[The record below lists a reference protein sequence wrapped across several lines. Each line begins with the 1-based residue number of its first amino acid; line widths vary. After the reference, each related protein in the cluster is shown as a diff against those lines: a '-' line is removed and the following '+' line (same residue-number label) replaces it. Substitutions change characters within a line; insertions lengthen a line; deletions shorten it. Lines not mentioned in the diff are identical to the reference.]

1 MAHAQ
6 TISFEECFRLRITS
20 RLQSTFLPELK
31 QIPWQQVPLPLPLPS
46 TPDPSPPR
54 FADIDVDLPI
64 AMEEYKHSLATAL
77 PSFSPSTRAV
87 HADDVLNNVDDVAP
101 PVHVTTTYRY
111 PRDADSLQPHH
122 ERPSYPVLE
131 IGEHCYSRQSTP
143 GISRLEAVLSSILG
157 QPCVAYSS
165 GLAAFNALLNM
176 LNPKRVSIG
185 AGYHGCHG
193 TLELYSRASGC
204 EIHPLDCAIDALGPG
219 DLIHLETPVNPTGLA
234 LNIQYYADRAHA
246 RGAYLSVDS
255 TFAPPPLQDPFLH
268 GADVVMHS
276 GTKYIGGHSDFLC
289 GILAVRNEAW
299 LQRLHQDRLYLGS
312 VMAGFDTWLA
322 TRSIRTLEMRVLRQS
337 HSAEFIVRALHSAL
351 LAPSASNVLTNQD
364 VLTVQKVVREV
375 HHASLQEETWL
386 QKQMP
391 RGYGP
396 VFALTLQHVEYA
408 KRLPSK
414 LLLFHHATSLGG
426 VESLIE
432 WRTMTDA
439 TVTKDFLRVSIGV
452 ESPEDLLADLIQG
465 LRAVAKDLGS

>member
-1 MAHAQ
+1 MEGYNHNVVTDGSAH
-6 TISFEECFRLRITS
+6 
-20 RLQSTFLPELK
+20 FLKTL
-31 QIPWQQVPLPLPLPS
+31 
-46 TPDPSPPR
+46 T
-54 FADIDVDLPI
+54 
-64 AMEEYKHSLATAL
+64 TAL
-77 PSFSPSTRAV
+77 PCFSPSTRAV
-87 HADDVLNNVDDVAP
+87 HADDVLNNADDVAP
-101 PVHVTTTYRY
+101 PIHVTTTYRY
-111 PRDADSLQPHH
+111 PRDVDRLQPHH

-157 QPCVAYSS
+157 QPCIAYSS
-165 GLAAFNALLNM
+165 GIAAFHALLNM

-193 TLELYSRASGC
+193 TLQLYSRASGC
-204 EIHPLDCAIDALGPG
+204 EMLPLDCAIDQLGPG

-234 LNIQYYADRAHA
+234 SNIRHYADRAHA

-255 TFAPPPLQDPFLH
+255 TFAPPPLQDAFLH

-289 GILAVRNEAW
+289 GVLAVKDEAW

-312 VMAGFDTWLA
+312 VMAGFDSWLA

-337 HSAEFIVRALHSAL
+337 HSAEYIVRALHSGL
-351 LAPSASNVLTNQD
+351 LPQTSSFLSNED
-364 VLTVQKVVREV
+364 VLTVRKVVEEV
-375 HHASLQEETWL
+375 HHASLQADVETEGWL
-386 QKQMP
+386 RNQMP

-396 VFALTLQHVEYA
+396 VFALTLRDA
-408 KRLPSK
+408 DFARKLPSK

-432 WRTMTDA
+432 WRTMTDS
-439 TVTKDFLRVSIGV
+439 TVTRDFLRLSIGV

-465 LRAVAKDLGS
+465 LRAVAND

>member
-1 MAHAQ
+1 M
-6 TISFEECFRLRITS
+6 
-20 RLQSTFLPELK
+20 
-31 QIPWQQVPLPLPLPS
+31 
-46 TPDPSPPR
+46 
-54 FADIDVDLPI
+54 
-64 AMEEYKHSLATAL
+64 AL

-87 HADDVLNNVDDVAP
+87 HADDVLNNADDVAP
-101 PVHVTTTYRY
+101 PIHVTTTYRY
-111 PRDADSLQPHH
+111 PRDVDRLQPHH

-157 QPCVAYSS
+157 QPCIAYSS
-165 GLAAFNALLNM
+165 GIAAFHALLNM

-193 TLELYSRASGC
+193 TLQLYSRASGC
-204 EIHPLDCAIDALGPG
+204 EMLPLDCAIDQLGPG

-234 LNIQYYADRAHA
+234 LNIRHYADRAHA

-255 TFAPPPLQDPFLH
+255 TFAPPPLQDAFLH

-289 GILAVRNEAW
+289 GILAVKDEAW
-299 LQRLHQDRLYLGS
+299 LQRLLQDRLYLGS
-312 VMAGFDTWLA
+312 VMAGFDSWLA

-337 HSAEFIVRALHSAL
+337 HSAEYIVRALHSGL
-351 LAPSASNVLTNQD
+351 LPQMSNFLSNED
-364 VLTVQKVVREV
+364 VLTVQKVVKEV
-375 HHASLQEETWL
+375 HHASLQADVETEGWL
-386 QKQMP
+386 RKQMP
-391 RGYGP
+391 QGYGP
-396 VFALTLQHVEYA
+396 VFALTLRDAEFA

-432 WRTMTDA
+432 WRTMTDS
-439 TVTKDFLRVSIGV
+439 TVTKDFLRLSIGV
-452 ESPEDLLADLIQG
+452 EGPEDLLADLIQG
-465 LRAVAKDLGS
+465 LRAVAND